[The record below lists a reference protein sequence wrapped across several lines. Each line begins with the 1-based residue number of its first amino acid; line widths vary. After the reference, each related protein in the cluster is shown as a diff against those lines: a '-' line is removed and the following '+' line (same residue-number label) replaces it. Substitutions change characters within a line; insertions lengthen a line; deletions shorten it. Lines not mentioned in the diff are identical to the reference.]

1 MLRLWRGLVRLGFRL
16 LYYELAWSY
25 DLVAWLVSMGQWR
38 AWGRAALPYVVG
50 RRVLEIGH
58 GPGHLLLALHEAGYS
73 AVGLDLSPQMGRL
86 ARNRTGGAVPLLRGR
101 VQELPLATAVFH
113 TVLSTFP
120 TEYMVDPATLA
131 AVKRVL
137 GENGRFLI
145 IPVAHLTGR
154 GLPQRFI
161 EWLYAITGQRAN
173 QPATALPDSAAAWQP
188 YLDRF
193 AAAGFRVDIQTIAL
207 PKSHVTLLIAD
218 VVGLQD
224 PKGLP
229 NPPGLADSPDAR
241 PPDTMRP

>member
-1 MLRLWRGLVRLGFRL
+1 MLRLWRAVVRFGFRL

-50 RRVLEIGH
+50 QRVLEIGH
-58 GPGHLLLALHEAGYS
+58 GPGHLLRALHEAGYA

-86 ARNRTGGAVPLLRGR
+86 ARKRTGGAVPLLRGR

-113 TVLSTFP
+113 TVLATFP
-120 TEYMVDPATLA
+120 TEYVVDPATLA
-131 AVKRVL
+131 EVKRVL

-145 IPVAHLTGR
+145 IPAAQLSGQ

-161 EWLYAITGQRAN
+161 AWLYTITGQQAN
-173 QPATALPDSAAAWQP
+173 QPAEPSPDNHAVWQP

-193 AAAGFRVDIQTIAL
+193 TAAGFRVDIQTIVL
-207 PKSHVTLLIAD
+207 PKSRVTLLIAD
-218 VVGLQD
+218 VVEE
-224 PKGLP
+224 
-229 NPPGLADSPDAR
+229 DAATR
-241 PPDTMRP
+241 R